1 MLRTLSVGSLL
12 AAAGLGYLLYVDRLS
27 PLAVTALEWN
37 LRLGAPLVPLMGTLG
52 LIGLILS
59 YREEIARAWRG
70 PPEPARRPPPRQAPT
85 GRAPTL
91 IESSQMEPGS
101 HLEHDR
107 EGFPLMLVLTNMP
120 PERAR
125 RAVDLFFASLAH
137 QPLPSRLRV
146 RFVGC
151 PPSGL
156 PRHHLV
162 QGIARRHLPD
172 ARLHCAL
179 AGEDVDVLFQG

>member
-12 AAAGLGYLLYVDRLS
+12 VAGGLSYLLYVDRLS
-27 PLAVTALEWN
+27 SVAVTALEWQ
-37 LRLGAPLVPLMGTLG
+37 LRLGAPLVPLMGVLG
-52 LIGLILS
+52 LIGLIWS
-59 YREEIARAWRG
+59 YEREIRALLRAA
-70 PPEPARRPPPRQAPT
+70 PEPQ
-85 GRAPTL
+85 RAPGRSAGMVGGARPSL
-91 IESSQMEPGS
+91 QQAVQMEAGA

-107 EGFPLMLVLTNMP
+107 EGFPIMLVLTGMP

-125 RAVDLFFASLAH
+125 RAIDLFFGALAH
-137 QPLPSRLRV
+137 EPLPAKLRI

-162 QGIARRHLPD
+162 QGLARRHLP
-172 ARLHCAL
+172 AVSLHAAL
-179 AGEDVDVLFQG
+179 AGEDVDVLFR